1 MIGYG
6 GYNTG
11 IMDHLR
17 KTIRRKPIYWCCRD
31 KNRLSTE
38 QDFIVEIEGFDRFIL
53 VLNDKLKHPPL
64 IDPDNVEN
72 SVLVKNV
79 IQQVK
84 NYKEQ
89 LRKLSQRG
97 GMKDSE
103 LKALEPQLPTWWG
116 YELKAMKETDP
127 NKKNEIYRKGLRAY
141 PESFELCVNYANFL
155 TIIGKDHDQAEK
167 HYKKALELEPNDA
180 AVNGNYAKFLLI
192 KGEESQ
198 AQVYLDKAFNSV
210 DNQQDLL
217 VELWFYRLAHYPDY
231 RQQAIEQLDVLL

>member
-1 MIGYG
+1 M
-6 GYNTG
+6 
-11 IMDHLR
+11 
-17 KTIRRKPIYWCCRD
+17 
-31 KNRLSTE
+31 
-38 QDFIVEIEGFDRFIL
+38 L
-53 VLNDKLKHPPL
+53 VLNDKLKHPSL
-64 IDPDNVEN
+64 IDLDNVEN

-84 NYKEQ
+84 NYQEQ
-89 LRKLSQRG
+89 LRKLGQRG

-103 LKALEPQLPTWWG
+103 LKALEPQLPTWWS

-127 NKKNEIYRKGLRAY
+127 NKKNEIYLKGLKEY
-141 PESFELCVNYANFL
+141 PKSFELCVDYANFL

-231 RQQAIEQLDVLL
+231 RQQAIEQLDVLLEMGESQ

>member
-1 MIGYG
+1 LL
-6 GYNTG
+6 G
-11 IMDHLR
+11 IF
-17 KTIRRKPIYWCCRD
+17 WA
-31 KNRLSTE
+31 S
-38 QDFIVEIEGFDRFIL
+38 
-53 VLNDKLKHPPL
+53 L
-64 IDPDNVEN
+64 IDLDNVEN

-180 AVNGNYAKFLLI
+180 AVNGNSQTFIAKSMGRNKSTISRELSRNT
-192 KGEESQ
+192 G
-198 AQVYLDKAFNSV
+198 VH
-210 DNQQDLL
+210 NQ
-217 VELWFYRLAHYPDY
+217 LWGT
-231 RQQAIEQLDVLL
+231 